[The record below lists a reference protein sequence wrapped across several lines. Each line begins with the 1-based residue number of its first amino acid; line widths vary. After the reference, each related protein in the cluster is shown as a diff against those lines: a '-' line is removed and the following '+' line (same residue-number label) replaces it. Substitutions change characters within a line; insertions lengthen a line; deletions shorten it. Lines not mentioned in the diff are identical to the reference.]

1 MSSKQTKLNPNKVLK
16 VRTKLEKLLDRNRVI
31 DGNNTTVRGGAFID
45 AHSKCDLSLERSHDG
60 NADDSTGF
68 RLIREDVG

>member
-1 MSSKQTKLNPNKVLK
+1 MGVCGCGKSSVGG
-16 VRTKLEKLLDRNRVI
+16 LLAS
-31 DGNNTTVRGGAFID
+31 TAGGAFID

-60 NADDSTGF
+60 NADESTGF